1 VRLSSGAGA
10 GSGANLV
17 TMGPAPLRP
26 PSVDE
31 AADALAPV
39 MPVPI
44 EWPTIFDA
52 PSAVERAWTDF
63 VANRPHAEMIVLRQA
78 LAFARA
84 RHGSQT
90 RRGGTA
96 PYWVHLVRVGM
107 ELATW
112 RAATPVLLTA
122 ALLHD
127 VVEDTPTTI
136 QEVAAGFG
144 GDVATLVEWMTVIE
158 PAPEAHLRAYYERLA
173 SEAPAPAHILKIADR
188 VDNLRSIQ
196 ALVMRTGNRHRAWA
210 GRYLQR
216 THWQVLPL
224 VGGAPSQARVALF
237 SAMADLAPIVQ
248 PGFTQT

>member
-1 VRLSSGAGA
+1 
-10 GSGANLV
+10 
-17 TMGPAPLRP
+17 MGPAPLRP

-44 EWPTIFDA
+44 AWPTIFDA
-52 PSAVERAWTDF
+52 PSTVERAWTDF
-63 VANRPHAEMIVLRQA
+63 VATRRHAEMIALRQA

-84 RHGSQT
+84 RHGTQT
-90 RRGGTA
+90 RRGGSA

-112 RAATPVLLTA
+112 RAATPVLLKA

-136 QEVAAGFG
+136 DEVAAGFG
-144 GDVATLVEWMTVIE
+144 TAVASLVDWMTVVE
-158 PAPEAHLRAYYERLA
+158 PAPEVDLRRYYERLA
-173 SEAPAPAHILKIADR
+173 TDAPASAHILKIADR

-196 ALVMRTGNRHRAWA
+196 ALVMRTGDRHRSWA
-210 GRYLQR
+210 GRYLER

-224 VGGAPSQARVALF
+224 VGGAPSQARVALV
-237 SAMADLAPIVQ
+237 SAMADLAPLVK